1 MLKKY
6 QIRRMKMLMI
16 KYIDCKY
23 PIDIERKEIYPAI
36 YEYRVPEGYY
46 FESSGTNYGNR
57 IYAREITDNLYIV
70 RKIYNETKDED

>member
-70 RKIYNETKDED
+70 RKIYNENKDED